1 MRPPL
6 LQDVLLHTLD
16 VQREVPGGQVLAEE
30 LKQGEDEVDQRLQ
43 LWAKILWSKG
53 LLPVNA
59 NL

>member
-16 VQREVPGGQVLAEE
+16 VQREVPRGQVLAEE
-30 LKQGEDEVDQRLQ
+30 LKRGKDEVDQRLQ
-43 LWAKILWSKG
+43 LWSKILWSKG

>member
-16 VQREVPGGQVLAEE
+16 IQREVPRGQVLAEE
-30 LKQGEDEVDQRLQ
+30 LKRGKDEVNKRLQ
-43 LWAKILWSKG
+43 LWSKSLWSKG
-53 LLPVNA
+53 LLLNDT